1 MVEGEEV
8 EWCASSASTM
18 PGLGAMVQR
27 SLGDRRALMDSRR
40 AGALS
45 GAIVASMVG
54 LVRGFASVYHP
65 GDRFVKIGGGEFWRM
80 HTGRY
85 LSIVPWSQRS
95 W

>member
-1 MVEGEEV
+1 V

-40 AGALS
+40 AGAQS
-45 GAIVASMVG
+45 SAIVASMVG
-54 LVRGFASVYHP
+54 LVRGFTLVYHP

-80 HTGRY
+80 HTRGY
-85 LSIVPWSQRS
+85 LSIMPWSRHS

>member
-1 MVEGEEV
+1 V

-27 SLGDRRALMDSRR
+27 SLGDRRALMDLRH
-40 AGALS
+40 

-54 LVRGFASVYHP
+54 LVRGFASFDHP
-65 GDRFVKIGGGEFWRM
+65 EDRFAKSGGGEFWRI
-80 HTGRY
+80 HTRRY
-85 LSIVPWSQRS
+85 LWIVPWSRRS